1 MILKNTIGILKKH
14 KNFKSRYI
22 PLRNVDV
29 WLPPEYAVE
38 GAKMY
43 PVVYM
48 HDGQNLFDPTSANI
62 NVDWGLDE
70 TLAGLIQAGKIPALI
85 VVGIWSSENR
95 WREYM
100 PQKALELPQAAQARN
115 EFIAQQGGEPYS
127 ERYLKFII
135 EELMP
140 YMNQHYRTLPE
151 RKTTYIIGS
160 SMGGLVSLYA
170 LCEYPQIFRAA
181 GCLSTHWP
189 AGGGMVVEYLRGALP
204 VPGQHKLYF
213 DYGTETLD
221 ADYEDYQIEVNQ
233 ILRTSG
239 YIPGVDW
246 LTQKFPG
253 AEHSERAWRE
263 RVHIPIEFL
272 LS

>member
-1 MILKNTIGILKKH
+1 
-14 KNFKSRYI
+14 
-22 PLRNVDV
+22 
-29 WLPPEYAVE
+29 
-38 GAKMY
+38 
-43 PVVYM
+43 
-48 HDGQNLFDPTSANI
+48 
-62 NVDWGLDE
+62 
-70 TLAGLIQAGKIPALI
+70 
-85 VVGIWSSENR
+85 
-95 WREYM
+95 
-100 PQKALELPQAAQARN
+100 
-115 EFIAQQGGEPYS
+115 
-127 ERYLKFII
+127 
-135 EELMP
+135 
-140 YMNQHYRTLPE
+140 
-151 RKTTYIIGS
+151 
-160 SMGGLVSLYA
+160 
-170 LCEYPQIFRAA
+170 
-181 GCLSTHWP
+181 
-189 AGGGMVVEYLRGALP
+189 MVVEYLRGALP